1 MRALILAILALFAVA
16 HPATAFCGFYV
27 AKADADLF
35 NQASKVVY
43 MRDGDRSVIT
53 MASDYEG
60 TPAEFAMV
68 IPTPSVLSERQ
79 IHVTDAAIVDH
90 LDAYTAPR
98 LVEYFDEDPCQ
109 MRIQMMRSTA
119 VQEDGAP
126 LSGEKSLGVTI
137 EASYTIGEYDIQIL
151 SAEQSGGLSA
161 WLTQNGYNV
170 PPKAERALGQY
181 IAMGMKFFV
190 AKVNL
195 AAHDKIGGGFL
206 RPLQIAFESPDFML
220 PIRLG
225 MVNAKGKQDL
235 LLYTLTREGRVETR
249 NYRTVRMPTN
259 VEVPLFAAAEFDD
272 IYRAGFDAVI
282 EREGGS
288 GVVMEYAW
296 DMAWCDPCATDPLSR
311 EQLLEL
317 GAFWLAESA
326 PQTGQPKPNQR
337 IMPSPAVN
345 AFVTRLHARY
355 DDESFPEDLMLRVTK
370 DRENFQG
377 RYIMRHPWTGAA
389 SCEASAAYFA
399 TLPARFEAEAQ
410 ALARFTQWPIG
421 EIRKKM
427 AATGQDPTAPPP
439 DPAPWWEQIWPEG
452 NK

>member
-1 MRALILAILALFAVA
+1 MRALILATLAFVAFA
-16 HPATAFCGFYV
+16 HPAVAFCGFYV
-27 AKADADLF
+27 AKADAELF

-53 MASDYEG
+53 MASDYQGE
-60 TPAEFAMV
+60 PAEFAMV

-79 IHVTDAAIVDH
+79 IHVTDAALVDH

-109 MRIQMMRSTA
+109 PRIQMMRSTA
-119 VQEDGAP
+119 KMEDGAP
-126 LSGEKSLGVTI
+126 PSGAKSLGVTV

-151 SAEQSGGLSA
+151 SAAQSGGLA
-161 WLTQNGYNV
+161 VWLSENGYNV
-170 PPKAERALGQY
+170 PAKAERALGQY

-249 NYRTVRMPTN
+249 NYRTVRMPTD
-259 VEVPLFAAAEFDD
+259 VEVPLFAAKEFDD
-272 IYRAGFDAVI
+272 IYRAGFDTVI
-282 EREGGS
+282 AREGGS

-296 DMAWCDPCATDPLSR
+296 DMAWCDPCAADPLSR
-311 EQLLEL
+311 EQLVEL
-317 GAFWLAESA
+317 GAYWLTEGA
-326 PQTGQPKPNQR
+326 PQPGQPKPNQR
-337 IMPSPAVN
+337 ILPGPAVN

-355 DDESFPEDLMLRVTK
+355 DDASFQEDLMLRVTK
-370 DRENFQG
+370 DRSNFQG
-377 RYIMRHPWTGAA
+377 RYIMRHPWTGPA
-389 SCEASAAYFA
+389 SCEASEAYFA
-399 TLPARFEAEAQ
+399 SLPARFEAEAQ

-421 EIRKKM
+421 EIREKM
-427 AATGQDPTAPPP
+427 AATGQDPAAPPP
-439 DPAPWWEQIWPEG
+439 EPAPWWEQIWPERD
-452 NK
+452 K